1 MMVTWTEG
9 LVAEARVTTQ
19 PMSIATSKP
28 SKSTRRSRV
37 LSGRSDLMF
46 GTALLI
52 VTLQVLANRR
62 GRQQLPRVH
71 DPGGVEALLRGPQHL
86 DAERAGLRGEPLAV
100 VAADRV
106 MVRDRAAVRQDR
118 LRGRRLGG
126 APLGERVLLLA
137 CQEGEVERGARPVQV
152 RHMAHH
158 ERRRAAAR
166 QRGPKRLANRLV
178 EPAELGPVGGRLE
191 RLDEHAAVHQL
202 VAQVGPGVAAALPR
216 LAGAVAE
223 RHPSPG
229 PQKAGGAAAAV
240 LHRVLLALE
249 AQD

>member
-52 VTLQVLANRR
+52 VTLQ
-62 GRQQLPRVH
+62 VH